1 MNPDPGDQRLEDL
14 LVGAARTAAAYRSS
28 LGARPVRAAR
38 TGEELRSAF
47 GGPLTRTPSPPERVV
62 AELVS
67 AADGGLTGT
76 AGPRYFGFVIGG
88 ALPAAT
94 AAEILTAGW
103 DQCAYNEVLSPAA
116 AAAEDAAGSWLKEIL
131 GLPAS
136 ASVGFVTGAQAAN
149 TVGLAAGR
157 HHMLAEAGWDVE
169 RDGLLG
175 APRVRVIASVERH
188 ATIDRALRL
197 LGLGTA
203 IVEPVA
209 ADANGA
215 IDPAGLA
222 TVLATGASG
231 PTIVCLQA
239 GNVNTGAVDDFSTA
253 IPIARRY
260 GAWVHVDGAFGLWA
274 AANPETAHLLAG
286 VEAADSWGCD
296 AHKWLNVPYDSGL
309 AFCAYPHTHAAAISY
324 AAAYLAGSGRTADF
338 TLGDLTLESSRRAR
352 GFAVWAAL
360 KELGT
365 DGVAE
370 LVANGCR
377 LARRMAERLET
388 GGASIHNDV
397 VLNQVLV
404 GFGDDVRNDAII
416 AAVQLDGTCWLGGT
430 TWRGQRLIRI
440 SISNWATTADDV
452 DRCAELIL
460 QIASRENPPQMD
472 DGSTRPTVN
481 RPYRT

>member
-1 MNPDPGDQRLEDL
+1 
-14 LVGAARTAAAYRSS
+14 
-28 LGARPVRAAR
+28 
-38 TGEELRSAF
+38 LRSAF

-136 ASVGFVTGAQAAN
+136 ASVCFVTGAQAAN

-188 ATIDRALRL
+188 ATIDRALLPARPRHRDRRARRSGRERRDRS
-197 LGLGTA
+197 GL
-203 IVEPVA
+203 VSLPFSR
-209 ADANGA
+209 
-215 IDPAGLA
+215 PARPGRR
-222 TVLATGASG
+222 S
-231 PTIVCLQA
+231 VCLQA

-260 GAWVHVDGAFGLWA
+260 GAWVHVDGAFGA
-274 AANPETAHLLAG
+274 VGGRESRDGTPTCRRGGGRLLG
-286 VEAADSWGCD
+286 M
-296 AHKWLNVPYDSGL
+296 
-309 AFCAYPHTHAAAISY
+309 
-324 AAAYLAGSGRTADF
+324 
-338 TLGDLTLESSRRAR
+338 RRAQ
-352 GFAVWAAL
+352 
-360 KELGT
+360 
-365 DGVAE
+365 VAQRP
-370 LVANGCR
+370 LR
-377 LARRMAERLET
+377 LWSCL
-388 GGASIHNDV
+388 
-397 VLNQVLV
+397 L
-404 GFGDDVRNDAII
+404 
-416 AAVQLDGTCWLGGT
+416 
-430 TWRGQRLIRI
+430 RI
-440 SISNWATTADDV
+440 SAHARGGNLLCCGV
-452 DRCAELIL
+452 PR
-460 QIASRENPPQMD
+460 RVGPHRRFHP
-472 DGSTRPTVN
+472 R
-481 RPYRT
+481 